1 MTNNVTKDQLS
12 AHSIMLTGTGIVL
25 GSIMILFAARG
36 DLWLDE
42 IWSLFFAEAAKTP
55 WELLTVYKHD
65 NNHVLNTLFLYF
77 LGNQQH
83 LMLYRTLAILSGI
96 ASLLMIRS
104 IALRW
109 GRIESLFAVLLAA
122 ASYPLILYFSEAR
135 GYAPAML
142 FGLLSLFIVLKD
154 QDHHRPVN
162 VAFFWIAS
170 ILGVLSHLT
179 FVIVFLSLALYIVHY
194 EYGSDASLPMRS
206 WRAAQYLLVPA
217 AFIAA
222 FTVFYARNMSIGGGP
237 AVNIFAVVGLG
248 MTTLIG
254 LPQALWYLALPM
266 VLLLVAAIVFFL
278 RNSHSALWSF
288 YGSVLFLSPALMI
301 TLFRPDYVHFRYFI
315 LCFPFY
321 YLALSFLLAKLYRSK
336 AKAWRPLVFVILGLF
351 VFGHALRIVPL
362 LHDGRGNYRSIV
374 REMANISVANV
385 ITVGSDNDFRNKLVL
400 SFYAHFLPN
409 TKTIR
414 YVDQQSWSS
423 TPPEWLIVHSLDESA
438 EPEPWLSAANG
449 RMYRLT
455 KAEKFSGNSGF
466 SWFLYHDSGR

>member
-1 MTNNVTKDQLS
+1 M
-12 AHSIMLTGTGIVL
+12 MLAGIGIVL

-36 DLWLDE
+36 DLWMDE

-65 NNHVLNTLFLYF
+65 NNHLLNTLFLYF

-83 LMLYRTLAILSGI
+83 LILYRMLAILSGI

-122 ASYPLILYFSEAR
+122 TSYPLILYFSEAR

-142 FGLLSLFIVLKD
+142 FGLLSLFIILKA

-162 VAFFWIAS
+162 VVFFWVAS

-179 FVIVFLSLALYIVHY
+179 FVIVFLSLALYVVHH

-206 WRAAQYLLVPA
+206 WRAARYLLVPA
-217 AFIAA
+217 VFITAFS
-222 FTVFYARNMSIGGGP
+222 VFYARNMSIGGGP
-237 AVNIFAVVGLG
+237 AVDTFAVVGQG
-248 MTTLIG
+248 MTTLLG

-266 VLLLVAAIVFFL
+266 VLLLVTSIAFFL
-278 RNSHSALWSF
+278 WKSHSALWSF
-288 YGSVLFLSPALMI
+288 YSSVLLVSPALMI

-321 YLALSFLLAKLYRSK
+321 YLALSFLLAKLYRAK
-336 AKAWRPLVFVILGLF
+336 AKAWRPLVFMIFGLF
-351 VFGHALRIVPL
+351 IFGNAIRIIPL
-362 LHDGRGNYRSIV
+362 FHDGRGNYRSIV
-374 REMANISVANV
+374 REMANASLSNV
-385 ITVGSDNDFRNKLVL
+385 ITVGSDNDFRNKMVL
-400 SFYAHFLPN
+400 SFYARFLPSA
-409 TKTIR
+409 KTIQ
-414 YVDQQSWSS
+414 YVDQQSWSNM
-423 TPPEWLIVHSLDESA
+423 PPEWLIVHSLDELT
-438 EPEPWLSAANG
+438 EPEPWLSIEDG

-455 KAEKFSGNSGF
+455 KAARFSGNSGF
-466 SWFLYHDSGR
+466 SWFLYHDSSR